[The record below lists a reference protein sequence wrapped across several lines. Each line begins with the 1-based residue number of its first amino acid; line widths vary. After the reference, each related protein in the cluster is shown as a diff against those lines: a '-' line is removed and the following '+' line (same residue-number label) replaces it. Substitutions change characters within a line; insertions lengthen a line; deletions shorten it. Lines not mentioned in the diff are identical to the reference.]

1 MAMHLGALALLASAT
16 APHGPALAVP
26 CLTSTG
32 LEILNAEEAPQTHA
46 AALAHPVESA
56 MAQETK
62 PPTGRA
68 QRELLEALLALDP
81 VTVEGQAE
89 IRQRLAPYA
98 DLPAPTG
105 TKRRKLLA
113 AIEKLW
119 AKGPELPAK
128 AGEYWYW
135 DEGDDRKGR
144 YFVAG
149 QVRKPKGLFIGLHGG
164 GVGSADASGAHG
176 AFRGPAADRD
186 WVALFPQAIE
196 ATERGWVDSGTEEWI
211 VRLVE
216 EARRTY
222 GVPADKVF
230 IGGHSMGGFGAWTL
244 GAHHADL
251 FAAALPAAGA
261 PSPIYDRDG
270 SIYGIETGVIP
281 NLRNLPM
288 CVFQSTDDPRVPPES
303 NQAAVRDVGRARTRW
318 GGYDA
323 FDYWEVDDRGH
334 GFPEG
339 GTDALLERIE
349 GYTRNPRPDK
359 VVWQPTLPW
368 KTRFYWLDWPSPRAD
383 ALVIA
388 ERFPAENRI
397 EVVTDGFGVE
407 GLALLL
413 DGTRLDLTE
422 EVVVTVDGEEV
433 HRAVVPTSWATFVES
448 ALRCDPGRLYD
459 ARIRL

>member
-1 MAMHLGALALLASAT
+1 MRPGALLLLSALSI
-16 APHGPALAVP
+16 PV
-26 CLTSTG
+26 
-32 LEILNAEEAPQTHA
+32 A
-46 AALAHPVESA
+46 AA
-56 MAQETK
+56 QEAR
-62 PPTGRA
+62 PPSGRD
-68 QRELLEALLALDP
+68 QRELLESLLTLDP
-81 VTVEGQAE
+81 VTLEGQAE
-89 IRQRLAPYA
+89 IRARLAPYGA
-98 DLPAPTG
+98 LPAPTG
-105 TKRRKLLA
+105 TKRRKLLS
-113 AIEKLW
+113 AIQKAWE
-119 AKGPELPAK
+119 KGPELPAK

-135 DEGDDRKGR
+135 EDGGEPRGR
-144 YFVAG
+144 YFIAG
-149 QVRKPKGLFIGLHGG
+149 KVKKPKGLFIGLHGG

-176 AFRGPAADRD
+176 AFRKDAAARG

-196 ATERGWVDSGTEEWI
+196 ATERGWVDAGTEEWI
-211 VRLVE
+211 VRLIE

-270 SIYGIETGVIP
+270 SIWGIESGVIP

-318 GGYDA
+318 GGYES
-323 FDYWEVDDRGH
+323 FEYWEVDDRGH

-339 GTDALLERIE
+339 GADALLSRIE
-349 GYTRNPRPDK
+349 GYTRAPYPTK

-368 KTRFYWLDWPSPRAD
+368 KTRFYWLDWPAPRMD
-383 ALVIA
+383 AVLVA
-388 ERFPAENRI
+388 EVDREAGRI
-397 EVVTDGFGVE
+397 EIVTDGFGHE
-407 GLALLL
+407 GLSVLLNDEL
-413 DGTRLDLTE
+413 VDLTRE
-422 EVVVTVDGEEV
+422 LIISVDGEEL
-433 HRAVVPTSWATFVES
+433 HRAVPDTSWAVFVET

-459 ARIRL
+459 ARVEL